1 MTKVLCD
8 STNYFGAVTR
18 LPDLV
23 IVMAT
28 KTTVFADHLAVRDA
42 AKMLIPSVAICDSN
56 SDPRLVSHRVKEM
69 WLKYSGLE
77 AVHFRAASASASASA
92 STKT

>member
-1 MTKVLCD
+1 MLCD

-23 IVMAT
+23 IILST

-42 AKMLIPSVAICDSN
+42 AKMLIPSVAVCDSN
-56 SDPRLVSHRVKEM
+56 SDPRLVSFLVF
-69 WLKYSGLE
+69 LNSCPGLWFSIFLCILF
-77 AVHFRAASASASASA
+77 AIC
-92 STKT
+92 